1 MTIAEDRAGTATGS
15 ELVDELR
22 AWLEQNWDPDLTVG
36 EWWER
41 LGMAGWAA
49 PMLPADSYGRGLT
62 RGDALLVAGTIAAF
76 GALGAPQGMS
86 IGLASPTI
94 TTHGTREQ
102 IDRLIPPAVTGK
114 VAYCQLFSEPGAG
127 SDLAGLT
134 TKAVKDGDVWH
145 VDGQKVWT
153 SGGQYADM
161 GMLLARTNPEAPKHQ
176 GITWF
181 AIDMHQPGVE
191 IRPLK
196 EMTGHAMFN
205 EVFLTAAEVHDD
217 NRIGDVN
224 NGWAAANT
232 TLFHERSGMGARS
245 GGGGGGGGRPDPLAR
260 MARAGG
266 VAGDLDKRAGDF
278 APQARKART
287 ATELPAEDATKKKD
301 RKRVSP
307 AQGLINLA
315 REMGKL
321 DDPVIRQRLVQA
333 HILQTIAG
341 YTTERHKAVRSQG
354 GDIPGVP
361 NFSKLLMADIVRLNR
376 DLGMQILGARGTL
389 HSYDGSDNAMLAQL
403 PGGAAA
409 IGVTGQALGAQAL
422 PIYGGTDQIQKNIVG
437 ERVLGLPKEPG
448 DLAKVPFNE
457 LPKNG

>member
-1 MTIAEDRAGTATGS
+1 MTMAEERTSTGNA
-15 ELVDELR
+15 LVDELR
-22 AWLEQNWDPDLTVG
+22 AWLEENWDPDLTVG

-41 LGMAGWAA
+41 LGLAGWSA
-49 PMLPADSYGRGLT
+49 PMLPENAYGRNLNRADSLV
-62 RGDALLVAGTIAAF
+62 VAGTIAAF

-94 TTHGTREQ
+94 ATHGTQEQ
-102 IDRLIPPAVTGK
+102 IDRLIKPAVTGK

-134 TKAVKDGDVWH
+134 CKAVKDGDIWH
-145 VDGQKVWT
+145 VNGQKVWT

-181 AIDMHQPGVE
+181 AIDMHQPGVD

-205 EVFLTAAEVHDD
+205 EVFLNDAEVHDE

-232 TLFHERSGMGARS
+232 TLLHERSGMGAR
-245 GGGGGGGGRPDPLAR
+245 GGGGAGAGGLAR

-278 APQARKART
+278 APQPRAKT
-287 ATELPAEDATKKKD
+287 ATKEAAPKEPRKK
-301 RKRVSP
+301 VSP
-307 AQGLINLA
+307 AQSHINLA
-315 REMGKL
+315 RELGKL
-321 DDPVIRQRLVQA
+321 DDPVIRQKIAQA
-333 HILQTIAG
+333 HILGSIAG
-341 YTTERHKAVRSQG
+341 YTTERHKAVRAQG
-354 GDIPGVP
+354 GDIPGVA
-361 NFSKLLMADIVRLNR
+361 NFSKLLMADIIRLNR
-376 DLGMQILGARGTL
+376 DLGMQIIGARGTL
-389 HSYDGSDNAMLAQL
+389 HSYDGSDNEMLAKL
-403 PGGAAA
+403 PGGAGA
-409 IGVTGQALGAQAL
+409 IAVTGQCLGAQAL

-437 ERVLGLPKEPG
+437 ERALGLPKEPG
-448 DLAKVPFNE
+448 DLAKVPFNQ

>member
-1 MTIAEDRAGTATGS
+1 MTMADQTTRSSAT
-15 ELVDELR
+15 LIDELR
-22 AWLEQNWDPDLTVG
+22 SWLEENWDPDLTVG

-49 PMLPADSYGRGLT
+49 PMLPADSYGRGLS
-62 RGDALLVAGTIAAF
+62 RGDALTVAATIASF
-76 GALGAPQGMS
+76 GAMAAPAGMS

-134 TKAVKDGDVWH
+134 CKAVRDGDIWH

-181 AIDMHQPGVE
+181 AIDMHQPGVD

-205 EVFLTAAEVHDD
+205 EVFLSSAEVPDA

-232 TLFHERSGMGARS
+232 TLLHERSGMGARGA
-245 GGGGGGGGRPDPLAR
+245 GGPAGR

-278 APQARKART
+278 APARKPVT
-287 ATELPAEDATKKKD
+287 ATELPDAEGEKKP

-307 AQGLINLA
+307 AQSHINMA
-315 REMGKL
+315 REFGKL
-321 DDPVIRQRLVQA
+321 DDPVIRQGIARA
-333 HILQTIAG
+333 HILGTIAQ

-354 GDIPGVP
+354 GDIPGVA
-361 NFSKLLMADIVRLNR
+361 NFSKLLMADIIRLNR
-376 DLGMQILGARGTL
+376 DLGMQIIGVRGTL
-389 HSYDGSDNAMLAQL
+389 HSYDGADNEALTKLRGGTGALA
-403 PGGAAA
+403 
-409 IGVTGQALGAQAL
+409 VTAQCLGAQAL

-437 ERVLGLPKEPG
+437 ERALGLPKEPG
-448 DLAKVPFNE
+448 DLSKVPFNE

>member
-1 MTIAEDRAGTATGS
+1 MTITEGTGARTGNA
-15 ELVDELR
+15 LVDELT
-22 AWLEQNWDPDLTVG
+22 AWLEENWDPDLTVG

-41 LGMAGWAA
+41 LGLAGWSA
-49 PMLPADSYGRGLT
+49 PMLPADSYGRGLN
-62 RGDALLVAGTIAAF
+62 RADALLVAGTIARF

-102 IDRLIPPAVTGK
+102 IERLIPPAVTGK

-134 TKAVKDGDVWH
+134 CKATKDGDLWH
-145 VDGQKVWT
+145 VTGQKVWT

-161 GMLLARTNPEAPKHQ
+161 GMLLARTNPDAPKHQ

-181 AIDMHQPGVE
+181 AIDMHQPGVD

-205 EVFLTAAEVHDD
+205 EVFLSDAEVHDD

-232 TLFHERSGMGARS
+232 TLFHERSGMGAR
-245 GGGGGGGGRPDPLAR
+245 GGGGGGGGIAR

-278 APQARKART
+278 VAPPAATT
-287 ATELPAEDATKKKD
+287 ATKEPKEAKPRKKGG
-301 RKRVSP
+301 SP

-315 REMGKL
+315 REFGKL
-321 DDPVIRQRLVQA
+321 DDPVIRQKLVQA
-333 HILQTIAG
+333 HILQSIAG

-354 GDIPGVP
+354 GDIPGVA
-361 NFSKLLMADIVRLNR
+361 NFSKLLMADIIRLNR
-376 DLGMQILGARGTL
+376 DLGMQILGMRGTL
-389 HSYDGSDNAMLAQL
+389 HSYDDTKQGEIAKL
-403 PGGAAA
+403 PGGAGAV
-409 IGVTGQALGAQAL
+409 GVTAQCLGAQAL

-437 ERVLGLPKEPG
+437 ERALGLPKEPG
-448 DLAKVPFNE
+448 DLAKVPFNQ

>member
-1 MTIAEDRAGTATGS
+1 MTITEETTGGRGS
-15 ELVDELR
+15 ADLVDELR
-22 AWLEQNWDPDLTVG
+22 AWLEENWDPDLTVG

-41 LGMAGWAA
+41 LGLAGWAA
-49 PMLPADSYGRGLT
+49 PMLPENAYGRGVT
-62 RGDALLVAGTIAAF
+62 RGDSLLIASTIASF

-86 IGLASPTI
+86 IGLCSPTI
-94 TTHGTREQ
+94 ATHGTQEQ
-102 IDRLIPPAVTGK
+102 IDRLIPPCVTGK
-114 VAYCQLFSEPGAG
+114 ISYCQLFSEPGAG

-153 SGGQYADM
+153 SGGQFADM

-181 AIDMHQPGVE
+181 AIDVRQPGVE

-205 EVFLTAAEVHDD
+205 EVFLTGAEVPDA

-245 GGGGGGGGRPDPLAR
+245 GGGGGPQSMADFAR

-278 APQARKART
+278 APQPRAQT
-287 ATELPAEDATKKKD
+287 ATKEPKAEKTP
-301 RKRVSP
+301 RKPVSP

-315 REMGKL
+315 RELGKA
-321 DDPVIRQRLVQA
+321 DDPVIRQKHVQA
-333 HILQTIAG
+333 HILGTIAA

-389 HSYDGSDNAMLAQL
+389 HSYDGSDNDMLAKL
-403 PGGAAA
+403 PGGLAA
-409 IGVTGQALGAQAL
+409 IGITGQALGAQAL

-448 DLAKVPFNE
+448 DLSKLPFNE
-457 LPKNG
+457 LPRNG

>member
-1 MTIAEDRAGTATGS
+1 MTIAEDRTAARSTS
-15 ELVDELR
+15 ELVEELR
-22 AWLEQNWDPDLTVG
+22 AFLAESWDPDLTVG
-36 EWWER
+36 EWWNR

-49 PMLPADSYGRGLT
+49 PMLPADCYGRGLS
-62 RGDALLVAGTIAAF
+62 RGDALVVSGTIAAF
-76 GALGAPQGMS
+76 GALAAPMGMS

-102 IDRLIPPAVTGK
+102 IDRLIPPAVTGQ
-114 VAYCQLFSEPGAG
+114 VSYCQLFSEPGAG

-134 TKAVKDGDVWH
+134 TKAFKDGDVWH

-153 SGGQYADM
+153 SGGQYADK

-181 AIDMHQPGVE
+181 AIDMLQPGVE

-205 EVFLTAAEVHDD
+205 EVFLTNAEVHDD

-232 TLFHERSGMGARS
+232 TLLHERSGMGARGAGS
-245 GGGGGGGGRPDPLAR
+245 AGPESAYLTR
-260 MARAGG
+260 MARAGS

-278 APQARKART
+278 VTERPARKA
-287 ATELPAEDATKKKD
+287 EKKAP
-301 RKRVSP
+301 RKQPSP
-307 AQGLINLA
+307 AQAHINLA
-315 REMGKL
+315 REMGVL
-321 DDPVIRQRLVQA
+321 DNGAIRQRIVHA
-333 HILQTIAG
+333 HILGTLARLN
-341 YTTERHKAVRSQG
+341 TERNKAG
-354 GDIPGVP
+354 AIPGSA
-361 NFSKLLMADIVRLNR
+361 NIGKLLMGHIVRHNR
-376 DLGMQILGARGTL
+376 DLGMEILGARGML
-389 HSYDGSDNAMLAQL
+389 HSYDDNARGDMAKL

-409 IGVTGQALGAQAL
+409 VGVTAQALGAQAL
-422 PIYGGTDQIQKNIVG
+422 PIYGGTDQVQKNIVG

-448 DLAKVPFNE
+448 DLAQLPFNQ

>member
-1 MTIAEDRAGTATGS
+1 MTATDT
-15 ELVDELR
+15 ETIDRPAADLVDELR
-22 AWLEQNWDPDLTVG
+22 AWLDEQWDPDLTVG

-49 PMLPADSYGRGLT
+49 PMLPADAYGRGLS
-62 RGDALLVAGTIAAF
+62 RGDALRVASTISSF
-76 GALGAPQGMS
+76 GALGAPMGMS

-114 VAYCQLFSEPGAG
+114 IAYCQLFSEPGAG
-127 SDLAGLT
+127 SDLAGLNCR
-134 TKAVKDGDVWH
+134 AVLDGDIWH

-181 AIDMHQPGVE
+181 AIDMHQPGVD

-205 EVFLTAAEVHDD
+205 EVFLTAAEVPDA

-232 TLFHERSGMGARS
+232 TLLHERSGMGARGAGAGPES
-245 GGGGGGGGRPDPLAR
+245 AYLMR

-278 APQARKART
+278 VTERRAPVT
-287 ATELPAEDATKKKD
+287 ATKTKAEDEQPKE
-301 RKRVSP
+301 RRSP
-307 AQGLINLA
+307 AQAHIDLA
-315 REMGKL
+315 RQFGKL
-321 DDPVIRQRLVQA
+321 DDPTIRQGIARA
-333 HILQTIAG
+333 HILSTLARLN
-341 YTTERHKAVRSQG
+341 TERAKAG
-354 GDIPGVP
+354 GNVPGIA
-361 NFSKLLMADIVRLNR
+361 NLGKLLMADIIRLNR
-376 DLGMQILGARGTL
+376 DLGMQILGARGLL
-389 HSYDGSDNAMLAQL
+389 HSYDDSDRAEMAKL

-409 IGVTGQALGAQAL
+409 VAVTAQALGAQAL

-448 DLAKVPFNE
+448 DLSTVPFSQ

>member
-1 MTIAEDRAGTATGS
+1 MTIADETTTNPSTGR
-15 ELVDELR
+15 ELIDELR
-22 AWLEQNWDPDLTVG
+22 TWLEENWDLDLTVG
-36 EWWER
+36 QWWER
-41 LGMAGWAA
+41 LGLAGWAA
-49 PMLPADSYGRGLT
+49 PMLPENAYGRGLS
-62 RGDALLVAGTIAAF
+62 RGDSLLVSGTIASF
-76 GALGAPQGMS
+76 GALSAPMGMS
-86 IGLASPTI
+86 IGLCSPTI
-94 TTHGTREQ
+94 ATHGTKEQ

-134 TKAVKDGDVWH
+134 TKAVRDGDVWH

-153 SGGQYADM
+153 SGGQAADM

-181 AIDMHQPGVE
+181 AIDMDQPGIEV
-191 IRPLK
+191 RPLK

-205 EVFLTAAEVHDD
+205 EVFLTAAEVHDE

-232 TLFHERSGMGARS
+232 TLFHERSGMGAR
-245 GGGGGGGGRPDPLAR
+245 GGGGGGGRGDMMAMAR
-260 MARAGG
+260 MARAGKKF
-266 VAGDLDKRAGDF
+266 GDLDKRVGDF
-278 APQARKART
+278 AAPPRPVTATKAPEARAEKKPRKAM
-287 ATELPAEDATKKKD
+287 
-301 RKRVSP
+301 SP
-307 AQGLINLA
+307 AQGLIDLA
-315 REMGKL
+315 RELGKL

-333 HILQTIAG
+333 HILGSIAG

-389 HSYDGSDNAMLAQL
+389 HSYDGSDNEMLSKL
-403 PGGAAA
+403 PGGLAA
-409 IGVTGQALGAQAL
+409 IGVTGSALGAQAL

-457 LPKNG
+457 LPRNG

>member
-1 MTIAEDRAGTATGS
+1 MTMTDDTKTGS
-15 ELVDELR
+15 TGKELVDELR
-22 AWLEQNWDPDLTVG
+22 AWLEENWDPDLTVG

-41 LGMAGWAA
+41 LGLAGWSA
-49 PMLPADSYGRGLT
+49 PMLPENAYGRALT
-62 RGDALLVAGTIAAF
+62 RGDALVVSATIASF

-86 IGLASPTI
+86 IGLCSPTI
-94 TTHGTREQ
+94 ATHGTQEQ
-102 IDRLIPPAVTGK
+102 IDRLIPPCVTGK
-114 VAYCQLFSEPGAG
+114 IAYCQLFSEPGAG

-232 TLFHERSGMGARS
+232 TLLHERSGMGAR
-245 GGGGGGGGRPDPLAR
+245 GGGGGGAMTLGR

-266 VAGDLDKRAGDF
+266 VAGDLDKRAGDY
-278 APQARKART
+278 APQPRAKT
-287 ATELPAEDATKKKD
+287 ATKEAAAPKERKK
-301 RKRVSP
+301 VSP
-307 AQGLINLA
+307 AQALINLA
-315 REMGKL
+315 RELGKAE
-321 DDPVIRQRLVQA
+321 DPVIRQRLVQA
-333 HILQTIAG
+333 HILGSIAQ

-354 GDIPGVP
+354 GDIPGVA

-389 HSYDGSDNAMLAQL
+389 HSYDGSANEMLAKL

-437 ERVLGLPKEPG
+437 ERALGLPKEPG